1 MRLARAATL
10 GAAWSLVALR
20 AGSAQ
25 LTVTVDVG
33 ASHVEYDGFLPSG
46 AASVSPALRYST
58 SSASIAARGTWL
70 GFESG
75 NASVQGLIAG
85 SVFTPSLGRWRLE
98 VGGTAGLSTYED
110 YASFAHVLARS
121 RLHVAG
127 RRGGAWAG
135 ATLGQADYADEGR
148 PVLAGATGVWRQV
161 GPVNLTL
168 ALSATRVGDTAYMDL
183 ETAAFWRSSKLEVD
197 GLLGLRGGEGG
208 GHGVYG
214 EAVAAVSLARALAI
228 TLGAGRY
235 PTDPIRGSVAGRY
248 ATIGVR
254 FTGVT
259 PRPAPQ
265 VPAVPLPATA
275 TLAGSNGH
283 HTTAT
288 ASIEPDSAGAI
299 LVIRAPGAQVVE
311 VMGDFT
317 DWEAVTL
324 TRSGDVWRLATRLP
338 PGTRRLNVRID
349 GGAWS
354 VPQGATLEH
363 DDYGGAVG
371 TIPVP

>member
-33 ASHVEYDGFLPSG
+33 ASHVEYDGYLPSG

-58 SSASIAARGTWL
+58 PNTSLAARGSWL

-85 SVFTPSLGRWRLE
+85 SVFSPAFGRWRVE

-110 YASFAHVLARS
+110 FASFAHALART
-121 RLHVAG
+121 RLHLSG
-127 RRGGAWAG
+127 RRGGAWLG
-135 ATLGQADYADEGR
+135 GTLGRADYDDEGR
-148 PVLAGATGVWRQV
+148 PVLAAATGVWRQV

-168 ALSATRVGDTAYMDL
+168 AFSATQVGDTAYADL
-183 ETAAFWRSSKLEVD
+183 ETAAFWRTSKIEVD
-197 GLLGLRGGEGG
+197 GLLGLRGGSGG

-214 EAVAAVSLARALAI
+214 EAVAAVSLTRSLAV

-254 FTGVT
+254 FTGFT

-265 VPAVPLPATA
+265 VPSLPQPPAA
-275 TLAGSNGH
+275 TLAGTNGH
-283 HTTAT
+283 HTGAT
-288 ASIEPDSAGAI
+288 LFIEPDSAGAM

-317 DWEAVTL
+317 DWEPVQL
-324 TRSGDVWRLATRLP
+324 TRAGDVWRLHARLP
-338 PGTRRLNVRID
+338 AGTRRLNVRID
-349 GGAWS
+349 GGTWS

-371 TIPVP
+371 TIAVP

>member
-25 LTVTVDVG
+25 FTVTVDVG
-33 ASHVEYDGFLPSG
+33 ASHVEYDGYLPSG

-75 NASVQGLIAG
+75 NTSVQGLVAG
-85 SVFTPSLGRWRLE
+85 SVFTPAFGRWRVEL
-98 VGGTAGLSTYED
+98 GGTAGLSDYEE
-110 YASFAHVLARS
+110 YASFAHALART
-121 RLHVAG
+121 RLHLTG

-135 ATLGQADYADEGR
+135 ATLGRADYDYEAHA
-148 PVLAGATGVWRQV
+148 VLAAATGVWRQV

-168 ALSATRVGDTAYMDL
+168 ALSATGVGDTSYVDL
-183 ETAAFWRSSKLEVD
+183 EAAAFWRSPKVEVD
-197 GLLGLRGGEGG
+197 GLLGLRGGSGG

-214 EAVAAVSLARALAI
+214 EAVAALSLTRALAI

-259 PRPAPQ
+259 PRRASPAPS
-265 VPAVPLPATA
+265 VPQHAAA

-317 DWEAVTL
+317 DWEPVAL
-324 TRSGDVWRLATRLP
+324 TRAGDVWRLSTRLP
-338 PGTRRLNVRID
+338 AGARRLNVRID

-363 DDYGGAVG
+363 DDYGTAVG
-371 TIPVP
+371 TILVP

>member
-33 ASHVEYDGFLPSG
+33 ASRVEYDGYLPSG
-46 AASVSPALRYST
+46 AASVSPAVRYNTPNT
-58 SSASIAARGTWL
+58 SLAARGSWL

-85 SVFTPSLGRWRLE
+85 SVFTPAFGRWRVEL
-98 VGGTAGLSTYED
+98 GGTAGLSTYED

-121 RLHVAG
+121 RLHLAG
-127 RRGGAWAG
+127 RRGGAWLG
-135 ATLGQADYADEGR
+135 GTLGRADYDDEAR
-148 PVLAGATGVWRQV
+148 PVLAAATGMWRQV

-168 ALSATRVGDTAYMDL
+168 ALSATSVGDTSYVDL
-183 ETAAFWRSSKLEVD
+183 EAASFWRSAKLEID
-197 GLLGLRGGEGG
+197 GLLGLRGGSGG

-214 EAVAAVSLARALAI
+214 EAVAAVSLTRALAI

-254 FTGVT
+254 FTGFT
-259 PRPAPQ
+259 PRPAPPAPS
-265 VPAVPLPATA
+265 VPAHAA
-275 TLAGSNGH
+275 AIFAGSNGH

-288 ASIEPDSAGAI
+288 ASIEPDTAGAI

-317 DWEAVTL
+317 DWEPVTL
-324 TRSGDVWRLATRLP
+324 TRAGDAWRLTTRLP
-338 PGTRRLNVRID
+338 AGTRRLNVRID

-371 TIPVP
+371 TIAVP